1 MRKFYSLRKRLIY
14 WREIEINNIK
24 LSFVSAVVN
33 LWLFIKWKKIKNK
46 FWISY
51 TFYKIV
57 FCHAKWLSRR
67 YINLNLEKT
76 NKNLSHIFLTQRIH
90 FFYGYSQTFYIRTL
104 AKCQGFNEK
113 KIIKLDW
120 FWCGMPVWKFI
131 TPSKKWC
138 PHFLFYHLK
147 SFFSLPWLVN

>member
-24 LSFVSAVVN
+24 LSFVLAVVN
-33 LWLFIKWKKIKNK
+33 LWLFTKWKKIKNK

-51 TFYKIV
+51 TFYEIV

-76 NKNLSHIFLTQRIH
+76 NTNLTFFWPKESIFSMVIRKLSTSELLLSVKVSMKRKLSNLTDSDVECLSENPSHLLKNDAHTSSSIISSL
-90 FFYGYSQTFYIRTL
+90 FF
-104 AKCQGFNEK
+104 
-113 KIIKLDW
+113 
-120 FWCGMPVWKFI
+120 
-131 TPSKKWC
+131 PS
-138 PHFLFYHLK
+138 LG
-147 SFFSLPWLVN
+147 